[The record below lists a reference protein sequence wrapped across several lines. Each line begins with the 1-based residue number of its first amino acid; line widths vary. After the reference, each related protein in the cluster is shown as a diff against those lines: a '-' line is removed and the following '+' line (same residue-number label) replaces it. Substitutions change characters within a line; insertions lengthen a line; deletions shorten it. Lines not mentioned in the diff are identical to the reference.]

1 MGPGPT
7 RLQYRPRVTELVLGP
22 ILRHVSETSATIWVE
37 TDGACDV
44 AVLDHHAR
52 TFCVQGHHYALV
64 IVTGLEP
71 ATRHDYDVRIDG
83 RVVWPLDGDTLP
95 APTIRTYGAGDPVI
109 VFGSC
114 RAAAP
119 HEPPYT
125 LELDHDPRG
134 RGIDALHA
142 LGLRMIEQD
151 PDEWPDLLVMLGD
164 QIYADN
170 PSPRTR
176 RRLRRTKRDEVPDD
190 VVGGFEQYTWLYQE
204 AWTPQIER
212 WVLSAVP
219 STMIFDDHDMI
230 DDWNI
235 SDRWV
240 REIRQESWW
249 EDHII
254 GGLMS
259 YWIYQHLGNLS
270 PERIEEEGLL
280 ADLHRHDD
288 ASDVLRRWAMRSEE
302 FTPVPGG
309 YHFSYRRE
317 LGDVRLIVID
327 NRNGRELDPDDRRMV
342 GDDEWGWI
350 SRWATEPCRHL
361 VLATSL
367 PVLVPGGLHDLQSWN
382 ESVCRGAWGRPAARL
397 GEWMRRA
404 IDLEDW
410 AAFDRSFR
418 DLCELL
424 AIVGTATDD
433 REAPATITMLAG
445 DIHFAYVAES
455 HFPDR
460 PAVTSRITQVV
471 ASPLR
476 NALVTRERRVIR
488 FGLSRFGRSIGKL
501 LRRSVRGRPTPLAWE
516 LTDGPI
522 FANNIGTLRFDGDVH
537 LVLERTRADDDGKP
551 TLVRAVERHL

>member
-1 MGPGPT
+1 M
-7 RLQYRPRVTELVLGP
+7 TELVLGP
-22 ILRHVSETSATIWVE
+22 ILRHVSENSATIWVE

-44 AVLDHHAR
+44 AVLGHHAR
-52 TFCVQGHHYALV
+52 TFCVEGHHYALV

-71 ATRHDYDVRIDG
+71 ATRHDYDVHIDG
-83 RVVWPLDGDTLP
+83 QVVWPRRDDTLP
-95 APTIRTYGAGDPVI
+95 APTIRTYGAGDPMI

-134 RGIDALHA
+134 RGIDALHT
-142 LGLRMIEQD
+142 LGLRMIGQD
-151 PDEWPDLLVMLGD
+151 PDDWPDLIVMLGD

-176 RRLRRTKRDEVPDD
+176 RRLRRLRRTRRDDVPDD
-190 VVGGFEQYTWLYQE
+190 VVGGFEQYTWLYRE
-204 AWTPQIER
+204 AWTSEIER
-212 WVLSAVP
+212 WVMSVVP

-240 REIRQESWW
+240 REIRQEPWW

-270 PERIEEEGLL
+270 PEKIEEEGLL
-280 ADLHRHDD
+280 DELHRHDD
-288 ASDVLRRWAMRSEE
+288 ASEALRRWAMQSEE

-317 LGDVRLIVID
+317 LGDVRLIVVD
-327 NRNGRELDPDDRRMV
+327 SRNGRELDPDNRRMV
-342 GDDEWGWI
+342 GDDEWDWI

-367 PVLVPGGLHDLQSWN
+367 PILVPGGLHDIQSWN
-382 ESVCRGAWGRPAARL
+382 ESVCRGAWGRPAARV
-397 GEWMRRA
+397 GESIRRA

-418 DLCELL
+418 ELCELL
-424 AIVGTATDD
+424 ATVGTSTDE
-433 REAPATITMLAG
+433 RQAPATITMLAG
-445 DIHFAYVAES
+445 DIHFAYVAEA

-488 FGLSRFGRSIGKL
+488 FALSRVGRSIGRM
-501 LRRSVRGRPTPLAWE
+501 LRRSVRGRPTPLVWE

-537 LVLERTRADDDGKP
+537 LVLERSRPDDDGRP
-551 TLVRAVERHL
+551 TLARAVDRHL